1 MKDLEQIGID
11 QKDRGLIEKLYWE
24 QMAAIS
30 IDGDLSEWTNIKRGV
45 RQGCVISPD
54 LFSLYTELLM
64 RKGIKGN
71 LTVNGHPISDIR
83 YADDTV
89 LISDNERNLQE
100 LLISLKNESE
110 VRGLH
115 INKKKTRLMV
125 FSKSTTIR
133 TCNIYLENEKIK

>member
-1 MKDLEQIGID
+1 MQ
-11 QKDRGLIEKLYWE
+11 DRRLIENLYWE

-30 IDGDLSEWTNIKRGV
+30 IDRDLSEWTNIKRGV

-54 LFSLYTELLM
+54 LLSLYTELLM
-64 RKGIKGN
+64 RKVIEGN
-71 LTVNGHPISDIR
+71 LKVNGHPISEIR

-100 LLISLKNESE
+100 MLISLKNESE

-125 FSKSTTIR
+125 FSKSKTIP